1 MFSLQ
6 LVGEI
11 NRRAEEPNPVEDNAA
26 TAEAMLKKQGKQ
38 SLRLSFLSPEK
49 MLMTVLTH

>member
-6 LVGEI
+6 LVGKI

-26 TAEAMLKKQGKQ
+26 TAEAMLKERGKQ
-38 SLRLSFLSPEK
+38 SLRLPFLSPEK
-49 MLMTVLTH
+49 RLVTVLTH